1 MAQVATLSVVYLNT
15 FWTGRNWSPL
25 ELLPFLCMHKAKSF
39 QEELQLLRSQAVP
52 WYLQLCQYLRAVP
65 FAYLMVYLYSVTVEL
80 QHFRGFSPTLK
91 PLGLVT
97 FQLVATTPHWFGS
110 HLDRASALNLENPLR
125 FLSGFWFTLTFG
137 GILWCVFFNL
147 EMDLLLDIGPNTR
160 YCILLHWVFH
170 EFGRLDHWSINL
182 GCPLPSQVISRHV
195 AMPNIILNC
204 KFINQYSSPSHFQF
218 STRNALV
225 KSGRHRDTQLWIL
238 SSASVAVLVKALLG
252 DCG

>member
-110 HLDRASALNLENPLR
+110 HLDRASALNLANPLR
-125 FLSGFWFTLTFG
+125 FLSGFWFTLTSG
-137 GILWCVFFNL
+137 GIFWCVF
-147 EMDLLLDIGPNTR
+147 
-160 YCILLHWVFH
+160 
-170 EFGRLDHWSINL
+170 SIWKWT
-182 GCPLPSQVISRHV
+182 C
-195 AMPNIILNC
+195 C
-204 KFINQYSSPSHFQF
+204 
-218 STRNALV
+218 
-225 KSGRHRDTQLWIL
+225 WIL
-238 SSASVAVLVKALLG
+238 VQTLGIAFFYIGYFMNLVGLIIDLSI
-252 DCG
+252 